1 MKIFLCST
9 AYDLQDFRPFVVH
22 ELAARGHEVLYHE
35 SPTFPAKLDLHSHD
49 QCLLAVAGCD
59 LVICLID
66 KRYGGRYAGGFP
78 RRFKDQ
84 TLSVLGM
91 DESGKRRRYDVVVP
105 ARDLSITWCELI
117 VAQEKGVPLITFAR
131 QRTLDEKETRR
142 HNQSLKAFRPAYAER
157 NEIFDLLDWIT
168 KQQKNNWIVSFDT
181 IVDFRKKLT
190 TWVNE
195 MEAAIP
201 KPTGPPDVSKEAQS
215 RICVIVE
222 GEIDRLLVTY
232 LVRKLR
238 LSSYFVVIP
247 SYGKY
252 RILNDF
258 DNVVAQYSPLFRE
271 VIVLMDSD
279 AENQRQYETTCR
291 AGKALVEGSR
301 KKHVSIHFAHPNVEA
316 WLAAGLKPDLY
327 RQRQGMIDKEAFN
340 ELFFTP
346 SIQNVT
352 NALKSG
358 DFDFRAAMTVCK
370 EFRTFAEKLMSTG
383 LLEQQKKT
391 AIPQAAPP
399 AAPAPGG
406 PSTTLRAAPS
416 FSRGGERR
424 KHRGRSRR

>member
-9 AYDLQDFRPFVVH
+9 AHDLQDFRPFVVDA
-22 ELAARGHEVLYHE
+22 LSARGHEVLYHE

-49 QCLLAVAGCD
+49 QCLLAVEGCD
-59 LVICLID
+59 LVICLVD

-78 RRFKDQ
+78 KRFKDQ
-84 TLSVLGM
+84 VLSVLGR
-91 DESGKRRRYDVVVP
+91 DESGKRKRYQVVVP

-142 HNQSLKAFRPAYAER
+142 HNQFLKAFRPAYAEK
-157 NEIFDLLDWIT
+157 NEMFDLVDWIT
-168 KQQKNNWIVSFDT
+168 RQQKNNWIVSFDT
-181 IVDFRKKLT
+181 IVDFRKKLA
-190 TWVNE
+190 TWVGE
-195 MEAAIP
+195 LEEAIP
-201 KPTGPPDVSKEAQS
+201 KPAEVSGVSAGAQS

-279 AENQRQYETTCR
+279 AENQRQYDTICR
-291 AGKALVEGSR
+291 AGQALIEGSR
-301 KKHVSIHFAHPNVEA
+301 RKNVSIHFAHPNIEA
-316 WLAAGLKPDLY
+316 WLAAGLNPDLY
-327 RQRQGMIDKEAFN
+327 RQRQGLIDKETFN
-340 ELFFTP
+340 EVFFKPT
-346 SIQNVT
+346 IQNVT
-352 NALKSG
+352 NALKSRE
-358 DFDFRAAMTVCK
+358 FDYQAAMTVCK
-370 EFRTFAEKLMSTG
+370 DFRSFAERLMSTG
-383 LLEQQKKT
+383 LLEQQKKGEPRQGVQPK
-391 AIPQAAPP
+391 ALAA
-399 AAPAPGG
+399 
-406 PSTTLRAAPS
+406 
-416 FSRGGERR
+416 GGESSRQT
-424 KHRGRSRR
+424 GRSRR